1 LQCNNNSLTTTSINL
16 ILDQLIA
23 IGNASGSSFEL
34 RYQTGGGCG
43 DPAKIAALD
52 AIWTNVSVDACP

>member
-1 LQCNNNSLTTTSINL
+1 LNCNNNSLTTTSINL

-23 IGNASGSSFEL
+23 IGNASGSYFGA

-43 DPAKIAALD
+43 GPAKIAALD
-52 AIWTNVSVDACP
+52 AIWGTVYVDACA